1 MQQLCMCEDSRLE
14 HNCCSHFSQVTLSLA
29 ERGDRSASKVRFLGA
44 AAGANPE
51 LKKKELQREEDER
64 ERAALRREAQ
74 QRRVRERNLERR
86 RVQTGGGGARSLTA
100 AFLEGDAS
108 DEEAEEKERDAVP
121 LKSHVGRTGVLR
133 AQASRS
139 GCAARASR
147 APPTRPARRTPSG
160 ARSVSLRASSTT
172 MRTFNDSTRYIFA
185 FVFSLIFRFH
195 YFLYTLTVCTVIL
208 YSTCTSSKRPS
219 L

>member
-1 MQQLCMCEDSRLE
+1 MLHCMQQLCMCEDSRLE

-121 LKSHVGRTGVLR
+121 LKSHVGRTGV
-133 AQASRS
+133 
-139 GCAARASR
+139 ARAGLPKRLRSESL
-147 APPTRPARRTPSG
+147 SG
-160 ARSVSLRASSTT
+160 ASDAASEEDAVG
-172 MRTFNDSTRYIFA
+172 RK
-185 FVFSLIFRFH
+185 
-195 YFLYTLTVCTVIL
+195 
-208 YSTCTSSKRPS
+208 KRVTARVVDDDED